1 MKKTLLFTLI
11 ICTGLLSSCKSEK
24 KVKNQPI
31 LLPTDV
37 ISLDTACQNY
47 AGDGYTF
54 IMKDDAVKQEGNHLY
69 ATYLAEP
76 LGAGDNIYVD
86 IYITDENNNSSSIKN
101 TFEASKNKR
110 SDFVA
115 VEDLNAEAYITYP
128 TIHLYSND
136 VYAAITAGSGSDD
149 EQAELLIN
157 LGKTALENIEAY
169 ASSK

>member
-11 ICTGLLSSCKSEK
+11 ICTGLLSACKSEK
-24 KVKNQPI
+24 KVKNKPL

-47 AGDGYTF
+47 CGEDYTF
-54 IMKDDAVKQEGNHLY
+54 VMKDDAVKQEGNHLY
-69 ATYLAEP
+69 TAYITDP

-86 IYITDENNNSSSIKN
+86 IYITDENNDSNSIKN
-101 TFEASKNKR
+101 KFEASKNKR
-110 SDFVA
+110 SDFIA
-115 VEDLNAEAYITYP
+115 VDDLNAEAYITYP
-128 TIHLYSND
+128 TIHLYTND

-149 EQAELLIN
+149 NQTELLIN
-157 LGKTALENIEAY
+157 LGKTALENIEKY